1 MRKMAMAVVEQID
14 FQAFDVVVA
23 GDDVVKG
30 KPDPEPYQTAA
41 DLLGVATS
49 DCLAFEDSPTGLAS
63 AEAAGC
69 HTIGIPNIVNLPDG
83 PGRRIVPSLLDI
95 NVEELS
101 SLRIENR

>member
-1 MRKMAMAVVEQID
+1 MAMAVVEQID

-23 GDDVVKG
+23 GDDVIKG

-63 AEAAGC
+63 AVAAGC